1 MVEILEGLR
10 AVKQSPADGL
20 DLEGYIINCGEDLIL
35 VDTGFTPQ
43 DVEIYENELKAMGRK
58 WSDIDIILITHSH
71 GDHIANLPIIKR
83 KTGAEVM
90 AGSGDSNRIKE
101 RTGVE
106 VGRRLLHGDVVDACG
121 GIEAIGVPGH
131 SEGNLSFY
139 LRRNKAVIAGDT
151 IFGDLEG
158 NLHIPPEKYS
168 QDAEMAARGVRR
180 LLEYDFD
187 VLLISHGKN
196 LMSDAKR
203 KVSELCEEI

>member
-20 DLEGYIINCGEDLIL
+20 DLEGYIIDCGEDLIL

-43 DVEIYENELKAMGRK
+43 DVEFYENELRTLGRK
-58 WSDIDIILITHSH
+58 LSDIDIIFITHSH

-90 AGSGDSNRIKE
+90 AGSGDAERIKE
-101 RTGVE
+101 RTGVDIR
-106 VGRRLLHGDVVDACG
+106 RRLLHYDIVDACG

-131 SEGNLSFY
+131 FEGNLSFY
-139 LRRNKAVIAGDT
+139 LWRNKAVIAGDT
-151 IFGDLEG
+151 VFGDLEG
-158 NLHIPPEKYS
+158 NLHAPPEKYC

-187 VLLISHGKN
+187 VLLLSHGKN
-196 LMSDAKR
+196 LIRDAKR
-203 KVSELCEEI
+203 NVSELCELI